1 MRTLKKMLLDEAH
14 YKLIAID
21 LLEQQAIDA
30 DLKAIQIIFT
40 GNFDP
45 AWNATFFIINEV
57 IKTVLDFSQVTV
69 TVLWFYFI
77 INSFLINI
85 KSI

>member
-45 AWNATFFIINEV
+45 A
-57 IKTVLDFSQVTV
+57 
-69 TVLWFYFI
+69 
-77 INSFLINI
+77 
-85 KSI
+85 

>member
-1 MRTLKKMLLDEAH
+1 MLLDEVH

-57 IKTVLDFSQVTV
+57 IKTVLATWREPCVFCFGFFTS
-69 TVLWFYFI
+69 
-77 INSFLINI
+77 NSN
-85 KSI
+85 SIVILFHNC

>member
-1 MRTLKKMLLDEAH
+1 MVETFLIKLLKIIFQHMRTLKKMLLDEAH

-45 AWNATFFIINEV
+45 A
-57 IKTVLDFSQVTV
+57 
-69 TVLWFYFI
+69 
-77 INSFLINI
+77 
-85 KSI
+85 